1 MKNIGQKIEDIERKI
16 SRLLNQYA
24 NVEDENRKLKEEKQA
39 LLAQIDEHKAE
50 ITKLNNDKRI
60 VKLAKTLS
68 ETDENTG
75 DLKVKINKYVREID
89 KCLTLL
95 AD

>member
-16 SRLLNQYA
+16 ARLVDRYSK
-24 NVEDENRKLKEEKQA
+24 VEEENLKLRTEKQDM
-39 LLAQIDEHKAE
+39 LDIIDQHKVE
-50 ITKLNNDKRI
+50 IEKLNNDKRI

-68 ETDENTG
+68 ETDEDTV
-75 DLKVKINKYVREID
+75 DLKVKISKYVREID

>member
-16 SRLLNQYA
+16 SRLVDRYSK
-24 NVEDENRKLKEEKQA
+24 VEEENLKLRTEKQDM
-39 LLAQIDEHKAE
+39 LDIIDQHKVE
-50 ITKLNNDKRI
+50 IEKLNNDKRI

-68 ETDENTG
+68 ETDEDTV
-75 DLKVKINKYVREID
+75 DLKVKISKYVREID